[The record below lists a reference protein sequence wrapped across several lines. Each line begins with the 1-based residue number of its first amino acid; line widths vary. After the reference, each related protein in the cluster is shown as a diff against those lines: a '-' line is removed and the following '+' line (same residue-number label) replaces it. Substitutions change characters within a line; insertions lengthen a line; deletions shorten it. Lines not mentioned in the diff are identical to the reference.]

1 MKDEAQVSDVRWGS
15 VFAYIGEIS
24 SSALIKYK
32 TPGVLRHVRD
42 VCGRS
47 SEMAQTAQARRLG
60 YLLPPSNARPIG
72 ENVAYQPL
80 IYGLIW
86 RCLVQLN

>member
-1 MKDEAQVSDVRWGS
+1 MKMKDEAQVSDVRWGS

-47 SEMAQTAQARRLG
+47 SEM
-60 YLLPPSNARPIG
+60 
-72 ENVAYQPL
+72 
-80 IYGLIW
+80 
-86 RCLVQLN
+86 